1 MCCELPFYLS
11 DAECPPFSSLTCA
24 LIYAKAN
31 YGQHQV
37 QEKEHFSPFSK
48 GIEQF
53 EGTLK
58 RQKDW
63 LYYMLMNTRGLTCTQ
78 LHTNLSVC
86 VYGRGT
92 HKMITWEIKL
102 GALLSI
108 KKKNPVSGRNYWVG
122 KTSTDVHTVE
132 MLGGLFVKLS
142 PFNPR
147 AHLETGPGLAL
158 STAPPPFKEVCSR
171 DHL

>member
-1 MCCELPFYLS
+1 
-11 DAECPPFSSLTCA
+11 
-24 LIYAKAN
+24 
-31 YGQHQV
+31 
-37 QEKEHFSPFSK
+37 
-48 GIEQF
+48 
-53 EGTLK
+53 
-58 RQKDW
+58 
-63 LYYMLMNTRGLTCTQ
+63 MNTRGLTCTQ
-78 LHTNLSVC
+78 FHTNLSVC
-86 VYGRGT
+86 DFGRGT

-108 KKKNPVSGRNYWVG
+108 KNQYQAETTELG
-122 KTSTDVHTVE
+122 KTSTDVHAVE

-142 PFNPR
+142 QFNPR